1 MPWTATL
8 FDFNGVLVDDEELHR
23 EGFNAVLAPHG
34 LAIDRDAYEQR
45 YLGFDDKGA
54 FEAIFSDA
62 RRAVGPREI
71 DALIAEKALFYER
84 RAREGALV
92 FFDGAREMVE
102 LAAIKGPVAIVSG
115 ALRREIE
122 LALRLLDVHAL
133 VRFIIA
139 AEDVE
144 RCKPDPAGYLA
155 AIDRL
160 TREHERFDRESVRVI
175 EDSLAGVEAARAA
188 GLEVW
193 AVAHSYD
200 EATLSRARPTKTYAS
215 LRALYEAERHDHHGL

>member
-1 MPWTATL
+1 MPWNATL

-34 LAIDRDAYEQR
+34 LAIDRDVYEQR
-45 YLGFDDKGA
+45 YLGFDDRGA
-54 FEAIFSDA
+54 FEAIFADA
-62 RRAVGPREI
+62 QKSMGPSEI
-71 DALIAEKALFYER
+71 DALIVAKAQYYER
-84 RAREGALV
+84 RAHEGALV
-92 FFDGAREMVE
+92 FFDGARAMVE
-102 LAAIKGPVAIVSG
+102 LAASKGPVAIVSG

-122 LALRLLDVHAL
+122 LALRLLDVHSL

-160 TREHERFDRESVRVI
+160 AREHERFDQGSVRVI
-175 EDSLAGVEAARAA
+175 EDSLAGIEAARAA

-200 EATLSRARPTKTYAS
+200 EATLSHAQPTKTYAS
-215 LRALYEAERHDHHGL
+215 LRALYEAERRARDER